1 MFEAPKRSAAAG
13 AERTFPRG
21 VVLTACPSQRQDGS
35 VPSPL
40 VTLPSPESVQLN
52 VSGFHL
58 NAERWH
64 GGERARVLLIHGLG
78 GNSVTWHGVAPVLAD
93 ALQADVLAIDLPG
106 FGRSRSA
113 GRRLDVRTLSALLEA
128 ILAAEAPAGSR
139 WIVAGNSLGGV
150 LALELACRVPERVA
164 GVSVVAPALPL
175 HWGRGARGIAA
186 LSSWVPAA
194 VPWLGGWLIGNY
206 MRKTG
211 LPGVVDEPI
220 RALFGDARRLDATL
234 RERLL
239 GVSAERLG
247 WVMEAARAYEEVTR
261 SLGVALLH
269 PADVARWI
277 RAAPCRVQAIRGER
291 DPIFPASAWQ
301 VLERARPDWD
311 FVTLPDIGHVPQLEA
326 PLDVARHLSSWAR
339 Q

>member
-1 MFEAPKRSAAAG
+1 MVPKTPQSIRL
-13 AERTFPRG
+13 ELRG
-21 VVLTACPSQRQDGS
+21 FR
-35 VPSPL
+35 
-40 VTLPSPESVQLN
+40 
-52 VSGFHL
+52 L
-58 NAERWH
+58 NAERWS

-78 GNSVTWHGVAPVLAD
+78 GNSVTWHGVAPDLARS
-93 ALQADVLAIDLPG
+93 LEADVLAVDLPG
-106 FGRSRSA
+106 FGRSRTD
-113 GRRLDVRTLSALLEA
+113 GRRVDLGTLSSLLEA
-128 ILAAEAPAGSR
+128 VLTTEAPAGTR
-139 WIVAGNSLGGV
+139 WVVAGNSLGGV
-150 LALELACRVPERVA
+150 LALELACRAPERVA

-175 HWGRGARGIAA
+175 HWGRGPRGIAA

-220 RALFGDARRLDATL
+220 RALFGDAKRLDAVL

-261 SLGVALLH
+261 SLGVALLR

-277 RAAPCRVQAIRGER
+277 REAPCRVQAIRGEL
-291 DPIFPASAWQ
+291 DPIFPASAWR
-301 VLERARPDWD
+301 VLERARPDWS

-326 PLDVARHLSSWAR
+326 PHDVARHLSEWASQR
-339 Q
+339 TAASQ